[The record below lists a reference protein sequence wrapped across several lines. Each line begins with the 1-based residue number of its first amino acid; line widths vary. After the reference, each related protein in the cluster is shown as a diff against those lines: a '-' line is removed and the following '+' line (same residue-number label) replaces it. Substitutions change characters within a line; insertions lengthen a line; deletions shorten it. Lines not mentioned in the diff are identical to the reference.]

1 MVTSSSEVKK
11 EKKTTAELIRIGD
24 ADTDAGVKSP
34 SHWSLVWR
42 RFKKNKLA
50 IYGFFVIIVV
60 TVIAILAPVI
70 SPFAPT
76 DNAPLFDKYGGGG
89 ADERPSL
96 RYPIGTDTLGRDTL
110 SRIVWGA
117 QISLIVGVVASLVS
131 TIIGVVLGALAGY
144 YRGFTEEV
152 IMRITDMFLA
162 VPFLLIAIVAVS
174 FLRSGRIAVLQDVSH
189 ITIMITVLGFFGWAG
204 ITRLVVAEVKRVMT
218 LEYAQAAI
226 CLGASDWRIITKHIL
241 PNILAPIIVLTT
253 LEIGGNILSEAGLT
267 YLGFGDPQ
275 TVSWG
280 RIVNDGV
287 DNLRLFPEQV
297 FVAGFCIFF
306 LVLAFNIV
314 GDALRDAMD
323 PRLKD

>member
-1 MVTSSSEVKK
+1 MATVTEKDA
-11 EKKTTAELIRIGD
+11 KKTKSAAELIRVGD
-24 ADTDAGVKSP
+24 EAPVEKSP
-34 SHWSLVWR
+34 SHWSVVWK
-42 RFKKNKLA
+42 RFQKNKFA
-50 IYGFFVIIVV
+50 IYGFFIIIVV
-60 TVIAILAPVI
+60 AIVAFLAPVI
-70 SPFAPT
+70 SPTYPT
-76 DNAPLFDKYGGGG
+76 DNEPLFDKYGGGG

-96 RYPIGTDTLGRDTL
+96 RYPIGTDTLGRDLL
-110 SRIVWGA
+110 SRIVWGS
-117 QISLIVGVVASLVS
+117 QVSLIVGVVAALVS

-144 YRGFTEEV
+144 YRGLTEEI

-174 FLRSGRIAVLQDVSH
+174 FLRSGRIEFLQNLSH
-189 ITIMITVLGFFGWAG
+189 STIMITVLGLFGWAG
-204 ITRLVVAEVKRVMT
+204 LCRLVTAEVKRVMT
-218 LEYAQAAI
+218 LEYVQAAI
-226 CLGASDWRIITKHIL
+226 CLGASDWRIIMKHVL
-241 PNILAPIIVLTT
+241 PNILASIIVVTT
-253 LEIGGNILSEAGLT
+253 LGIGNNILAEAGLT

-287 DNLRLFPEQV
+287 LNLRQNPEQV
-297 FVAGFCIFF
+297 FVAGFGIFF